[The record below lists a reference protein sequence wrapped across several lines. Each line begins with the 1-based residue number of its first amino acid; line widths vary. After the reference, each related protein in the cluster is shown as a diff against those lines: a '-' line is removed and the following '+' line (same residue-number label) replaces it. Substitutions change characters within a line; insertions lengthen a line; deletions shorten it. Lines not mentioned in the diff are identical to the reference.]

1 MPSKFFGNRFDK
13 KPNKQTDKTSD
24 SKMKS
29 KAKNQNNRAKSQEL
43 ERLEEEDSINF

>member
-24 SKMKS
+24 GKMKIKSWQS
-29 KAKNQNNRAKSQEL
+29 K
-43 ERLEEEDSINF
+43 

>member
-13 KPNKQTDKTSD
+13 KANKQTDKTSD

-29 KAKNQNNRAKSQEL
+29 KAKNQNNRAKSSGIRKVGRGGQC
-43 ERLEEEDSINF
+43 